1 MRLYLRYPLLKMTE
15 NLDWK
20 FYTSVAD
27 SQYLEISGINIW
39 SLKWNTEYEKI
50 IVKDPLYGALKTF
63 NRYWIK
69 NDNETIEFVAG
80 EFSNCVWGIYLKLDL
95 IEKHERK
102 YGKRTKE
109 KVISDFKEQYS
120 KSDNHKEKFSILEL
134 IKNLF
139 RNKKTKGNTV

>member
-1 MRLYLRYPLLKMTE
+1 MTE
-15 NLDWK
+15 NLEWK
-20 FYTSVAD
+20 FYTSIAD
-27 SQYLEISGINIW
+27 SQYLEISGIDIW

-63 NRYWIK
+63 NKYWIK

-80 EFSNCVWGIYLKLDL
+80 EFSNCIWGIYLKPDL

-109 KVISDFKEQYS
+109 KVISDFKKQYS
-120 KSDNHKEKFSILEL
+120 KSDNNKDKFSILEF